1 MQFDLNRFLT
11 KGSEPVRREFALECS
26 GEAFPGYTV
35 DSPCN
40 VCFTARLEGSKAILE
55 ICLSAM
61 VRAECARCLAPVAQS
76 FEIAQ
81 QYEVR
86 LSELQGENCD
96 LPVSDRGMLDVDELA
111 RSEILL
117 QVPQV
122 LLCSDSCKGLCPV
135 CGKPRILG
143 CSCETQQADER
154 LSVFEQLLS

>member
-26 GEAFPGYTV
+26 GEDFPGYTV
-35 DSPCN
+35 DSPCT
-40 VCFTARLEGSKAILE
+40 VCFTAQLEGSKAILE

-81 QYEVR
+81 QYVVR
-86 LSELQGENCD
+86 LDELQGEDCD

-135 CGKPRILG
+135 CGKPRKLG

>member
-26 GEAFPGYTV
+26 GEDFPGYTV
-35 DSPCN
+35 ASRCI
-40 VCFTARLEGSKAILE
+40 VCITAQLEGSKAILE

-81 QYEVR
+81 QYVVR
-86 LSELQGENCD
+86 LDELQGEDCD

-135 CGKPRILG
+135 CGKPRKLG